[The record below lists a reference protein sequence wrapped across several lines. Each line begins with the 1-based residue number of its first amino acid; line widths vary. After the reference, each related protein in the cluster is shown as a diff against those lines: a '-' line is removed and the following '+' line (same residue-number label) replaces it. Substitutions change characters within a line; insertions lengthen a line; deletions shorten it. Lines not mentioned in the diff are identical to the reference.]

1 MTLNYPKLIL
11 LFSGKRKSGKDF
23 LTDHLFEKI
32 GAEHCTIVRLSTPI
46 KSHWAKVNGLELDK
60 LLGSSQYK
68 ENHRAAMI
76 EWSEAE
82 RLKDSGIFIRSAIT
96 MANANENPIWIVSD
110 MRRQSDFCWFT
121 ENYPRVCKTV
131 RVVCDDAVR
140 QERGWVFAAGIDDA
154 ETECD
159 LDNVDQSEWSW
170 TIRNNGTLED
180 IRRELSEIVAT
191 VQTCLQ

>member
-1 MTLNYPKLIL
+1 MTANCPKHIL

-32 GAEHCTIVRLSTPI
+32 GAKNCTIVRLSAPI

-60 LLGSSQYK
+60 LLGTSQYK

-82 RLKDSGIFIRSAIT
+82 RLKDNGIFIRSAIT
-96 MANANENPIWIVSD
+96 MANANEKSIWIVSD
-110 MRRQSDFCWFT
+110 MRRRSDLKWFID
-121 ENYPRVCKTV
+121 NYPEVCKTI

-140 QERGWVFAAGIDDA
+140 KERGWVFTAGIDDA

-159 LDNVDQSEWSW
+159 LDNVDQSEWNW
-170 TIRNNGTLED
+170 IIRNNGTLQD
-180 IRRELSEIVAT
+180 VSSELSEIVAT
-191 VQTCLQ
+191 CIQ